1 MVPRII
7 FTIICSLIL
16 APCSAFAFQPQ
27 SNQNYVNNFV
37 TNVRGGKRAPQVSSN
52 VIQAH
57 APAHAKFIQPHKPLL
72 LRKASS
78 NTPTTTFTGVNHAA
92 QPRVKAK
99 AMFCV
104 EKSTNRVVLAE
115 NECAPLPIAS
125 ITKLLTAMVVI
136 DNMDL
141 GAVVETPSDIRQVEK
156 HVIGI
161 RPGDLFTVKD
171 LLHGMLI
178 ESGNDCAEALARA
191 YPKGDRVA
199 FIEAMN
205 QKAQKLG
212 LSQVKIYTPSG
223 LDYKIVLGRKDGREL
238 LGKKPNVATAEDV
251 ASLASHAFDYPL
263 IAEISSTK
271 TYVMKSLNPRPHEY
285 HLVSNDKL
293 LRTNLPVAGAKTGF
307 TNMAGKCIVALFK
320 DNNKEHL
327 VVVLNTPQHFKAAEK
342 IYRWA
347 SKTF

>member
-1 MVPRII
+1 M
-7 FTIICSLIL
+7 T
-16 APCSAFAFQPQ
+16 Q
-27 SNQNYVNNFV
+27 
-37 TNVRGGKRAPQVSSN
+37 VRKGKRAPQSSSV

-57 APAHAKFIQPHKPLL
+57 APVHAKLTP
-72 LRKASS
+72 LRKSPSLRRAHPL
-78 NTPTTTFTGVNHAA
+78 TAAAPGVANGMIT
-92 QPRVKAK
+92 QPQVKAK

-104 EKSTNRVVLAE
+104 DKSTNRVVLAE

-191 YPKGDRVA
+191 YPKGGRVA

-342 IYRWA
+342 IYRWV

>member
-1 MVPRII
+1 MVLKII
-7 FTIICSLIL
+7 LTIFCSLIL
-16 APCSAFAFQPQ
+16 APWTVFAFQSQPTH
-27 SNQNYVNNFV
+27 NYVNNFAP
-37 TNVRGGKRAPQVSSN
+37 NVRAGKKAPQVSSA
-52 VIQAH
+52 VILAH
-57 APAHAKFIQPHKPLL
+57 APAHAKFIRPHKPLL
-72 LRKASS
+72 LRKALS
-78 NTPTTTFTGVNHAA
+78 NTPTTTFTGINSAV

-99 AMFCV
+99 AMLCLD
-104 EKSTNRVVLAE
+104 KSTNRVVLAE

-178 ESGNDCAEALARA
+178 ESGNDCAETLARA
-191 YPKGDRVA
+191 YPKGGRDA

-212 LSQVKIYTPSG
+212 LSRVKIYTPSG
-223 LDYKIVLGRKDGREL
+223 LDYKIVIGRKDGREL
-238 LGKKPNVATAEDV
+238 LGKKPNIATAEDV
-251 ASLASHAFDYPL
+251 ASLASHAFNYPL

-271 TYVMKSLNPRPHEY
+271 TYIMKSLNSKPHVY
-285 HLVSNDKL
+285 HLVSNDRL
-293 LRTNLPVAGAKTGF
+293 LGTNLPVAGAKTGF
-307 TNMAGKCIVALFK
+307 TNMAGKCIVAFFK
-320 DNNKEHL
+320 DNKKEHV
-327 VVVLNTPQHFKAAEK
+327 VVVLNTPHHFKAAEK